1 MSVVNKLIIFFT
13 ISIMMIAISSI
24 FRNVQDGKLQN
35 RNNLNYS
42 VKLILSILI
51 TGLVIIMISNP

>member
-1 MSVVNKLIIFFT
+1 
-13 ISIMMIAISSI
+13 MIAISSI
-24 FRNVQDGKLQN
+24 FRNAEDGKLKN

-42 VKLILSILI
+42 VKLILTILI

>member
-1 MSVVNKLIIFFT
+1 MSVFNKIVIFTT
-13 ISIMMIAISSI
+13 ISIMMITISSI
-24 FRNVQDGKLQN
+24 FRNAEDGKLKN

-42 VKLILSILI
+42 VKLILTILI

>member
-1 MSVVNKLIIFFT
+1 MSVFNKIIIFIT

-24 FRNVQDGKLQN
+24 FRNAEDGKLKN

>member
-1 MSVVNKLIIFFT
+1 MSVFNKIVIFIT

-24 FRNVQDGKLQN
+24 FRNAEDGKLKN

-42 VKLILSILI
+42 VKLILTILI

>member
-1 MSVVNKLIIFFT
+1 MSVFNKIVIFTT

-24 FRNVQDGKLQN
+24 FRNVEDGKLKN

-42 VKLILSILI
+42 VKLILTILI

>member
-1 MSVVNKLIIFFT
+1 MSVFNKIVIFTT

-24 FRNVQDGKLQN
+24 FRNAEDGKLKN

-42 VKLILSILI
+42 VKLILTILI

>member
-1 MSVVNKLIIFFT
+1 MSVFNKIVIFIT

-24 FRNVQDGKLQN
+24 FRNAEDGKLKN

-51 TGLVIIMISNP
+51 TGLVIIMMSNP

>member
-1 MSVVNKLIIFFT
+1 MSVFNKIVIFIT

-24 FRNVQDGKLQN
+24 FRNAEDGKLKN